1 MAARLYADDPQ
12 FRTEI
17 RGGMRIDWDV
27 PIEMDDGNVLRADVF
42 RPKGK
47 GQHPV
52 IMSHGPY
59 AKGLSF
65 QEGYETAWN
74 IMVENFPEV
83 AQGTTNKYAN
93 WEVVDP
99 EKWVPD
105 GYVVVRV
112 DSRGSGRSPGIV
124 DVRSPRETQ
133 DFCNCIEWAGVQTWS
148 SGKVGLNGISY
159 YAINQWHVARL
170 KPPHLAAMCVW
181 EGAGDYYRDSNYHG
195 GILSTFV
202 TNWYDKQVE
211 SVQHGLGKNG
221 PRSVVH
227 GDLVCGPPTY
237 TRAQLKKNRE
247 DLPRELR
254 TRTLDDDW
262 YRGRSADWSKV
273 DVPFLSAGNWGGQ
286 GLHPRGNLDGFVNAA
301 SREKWLEMHGR
312 EHWTEFYTDY
322 GLDLQKRF
330 FGHFLKGEDTGWK
343 KQPKVQ
349 LNIRHPG
356 ERFVPRAEKEWPLK
370 RTKWTKTYLDPW
382 TGALATKPPAKKVKA
397 TYPGLGDGV
406 TFLMPASDSAMEVTG
421 PLAAKLFVS
430 SETKDADLFL
440 VVRLFAPDL
449 KEVTFK
455 GALDPHT
462 PIAQGWLRA
471 SHRKLDPK
479 KSRRYKPHHT
489 HDERQ
494 PLRPGQVYE
503 LDVEVWPTSIVV
515 PPGYRLGLTVRG
527 TDYVYP
533 GGSGGRLSNMK
544 NEFTGVGPF
553 VHDGRDARIYGSDV
567 TIHCGPNHPSR
578 LILPVIPSKSGGRKR
593 S

>member
-1 MAARLYADDPQ
+1 
-12 FRTEI
+12 
-17 RGGMRIDWDV
+17 
-27 PIEMDDGNVLRADVF
+27 
-42 RPKGK
+42 
-47 GQHPV
+47 
-52 IMSHGPY
+52 
-59 AKGLSF
+59 
-65 QEGYETAWN
+65 
-74 IMVENFPEV
+74 
-83 AQGTTNKYAN
+83 
-93 WEVVDP
+93 
-99 EKWVPD
+99 
-105 GYVVVRV
+105 
-112 DSRGSGRSPGIV
+112 
-124 DVRSPRETQ
+124 
-133 DFCNCIEWAGVQTWS
+133 
-148 SGKVGLNGISY
+148 
-159 YAINQWHVARL
+159 
-170 KPPHLAAMCVW
+170 MCVW

-247 DLPRELR
+247 DLPKELR

-286 GLHPRGNLDGFVNAA
+286 GLHPRGNIDGFVNAA
-301 SREKWLEMHGR
+301 TQDKWLEMHGR

-330 FGHFLKGEDTGWK
+330 FGYFLKGENTGWK

-356 ERFVPRAEKEWPLK
+356 EVFVPRAEKEWPLK
-370 RTKWTKTYLDPW
+370 RTKWTKAYLEPA
-382 TGALATKPPAKKVKA
+382 TGALAAKVPAKKQKS
-397 TYPGLGDGV
+397 TYAGLGDGV
-406 TFLMPASDSAMEVTG
+406 TFLMPASETAMEVTG
-421 PLAAKLFVS
+421 PLAAKLYVS
-430 SETKDADLFL
+430 SATKDADLFL

-471 SHRKLDPK
+471 SHRKLDAK
-479 KSRRYKPHHT
+479 KSRRHKPHHT
-489 HDERQ
+489 HDEEQ
-494 PLRPGQVYE
+494 PLKPGQVYE
-503 LDVEVWPTSIVV
+503 LDIEVWPTSIVV

-533 GGSGGRLSNMK
+533 GGSGGKLSNMK

-553 VHDGRDARIYGSDV
+553 IHDGRDARVYGGNV
-567 TIHCGPNHPSR
+567 TLHCGPKHPSH
-578 LILPVIPSKSGGRKR
+578 LLLPVIPAR
-593 S
+593 

>member
-1 MAARLYADDPQ
+1 MAKDKQYRS
-12 FRTEI
+12 EI
-17 RGGMRIDWDV
+17 RDGMRIEWDV

-47 GQHPV
+47 GRYPV

-74 IMVENFPEV
+74 IMIDNFPEV
-83 AQGTTNKYAN
+83 AEGTTNKYAN

-105 GYVVVRV
+105 GYVVIRV
-112 DSRGSGRSPGIV
+112 DSRGSGRSPGVV

-133 DFCNCIEWAGVQTWS
+133 DFYNCIEWAGVQPWS
-148 SGKVGLNGISY
+148 TGKVGLNGISY

-170 KPPHLAAMCVW
+170 QPPHLAAMCVW

-227 GDLVCGPPTY
+227 GDFVCGPPTY

-247 DLPRELR
+247 DLPKELR

-286 GLHPRGNLDGFVNAA
+286 GLHPRGNIDGFVNAA
-301 SREKWLEMHGR
+301 TQDKWLEMHGR

-330 FGHFLKGEDTGWK
+330 FGRFLKGENTGWT

-356 ERFVPRAEKEWPLK
+356 EVFVPRAEKEWPLK
-370 RTKWTKTYLDPW
+370 RTKWTKAYLEPA
-382 TGALATKPPAKKVKA
+382 TGALAAKVPAKKQKS
-397 TYPGLGDGV
+397 TYAGLGDGV
-406 TFLMPASDSAMEVTG
+406 TFLMPASETAMEVTG
-421 PLAAKLFVS
+421 PLAAKLYVS
-430 SETKDADLFL
+430 SATKDADLFL

-471 SHRKLDPK
+471 SHRKLDAK

-489 HDERQ
+489 HDEEQ
-494 PLRPGQVYE
+494 PLKPGQVYE
-503 LDVEVWPTSIVV
+503 LDIEVWPTSIVV

-533 GGSGGRLSNMK
+533 GGSGGKLSNMK

-553 VHDGRDARIYGSDV
+553 IHDGRNARVYGGNV
-567 TIHCGPNHPSR
+567 TIHCGPKHPSH
-578 LILPVIPSKSGGRKR
+578 LLLPVIPAR
-593 S
+593 

>member
-1 MAARLYADDPQ
+1 MAKDKQ
-12 FRTEI
+12 HRTEV
-17 RGGMRIDWDV
+17 RDGMRIEWDV

-47 GQHPV
+47 GRYPV

-74 IMVENFPEV
+74 IMIDNFPEV
-83 AQGTTNKYAN
+83 AEGTTNKYAN

-105 GYVVVRV
+105 GYVVIRV
-112 DSRGSGRSPGIV
+112 DSRGSGRSPGVV

-133 DFCNCIEWAGVQTWS
+133 DFYNCIEWAGGQPWS
-148 SGKVGLNGISY
+148 TGKVGLNGISY

-170 KPPHLAAMCVW
+170 QPPHLAAMCVW

-247 DLPRELR
+247 DLPKELR

-286 GLHPRGNLDGFVNAA
+286 GLHPRGNIDGFVNAA
-301 SREKWLEMHGR
+301 TQDKWLEMHGR

-330 FGHFLKGEDTGWK
+330 FGHFLKGENTGWT

-356 ERFVPRAEKEWPLK
+356 EVFVPRAEKEWPLK
-370 RTKWTKTYLDPW
+370 RTKWTKAYLEPA
-382 TGALATKPPAKKVKA
+382 TGALAAKVPAKKQKS
-397 TYPGLGDGV
+397 TYAGLGDGV
-406 TFLMPASDSAMEVTG
+406 TFLMPASETAMEVTG

-430 SETKDADLFL
+430 SATKDADLFL

-449 KEVTFK
+449 KEVTFR

-471 SHRKLDPK
+471 SHRKLDAK
-479 KSRRYKPHHT
+479 KSRRHKPHHT
-489 HDERQ
+489 HDEEQ
-494 PLRPGQVYE
+494 PLKPGQVYE

-533 GGSGGRLSNMK
+533 GGSGGKLSNMK

-553 VHDGRDARIYGSDV
+553 IHDGRNARVYGGNV
-567 TIHCGPNHPSR
+567 TIHCGPKHLSH
-578 LILPVIPSKSGGRKR
+578 LLLPVIPAR
-593 S
+593 

>member
-1 MAARLYADDPQ
+1 MAKDKQYRS
-12 FRTEI
+12 EI
-17 RGGMRIDWDV
+17 RDGMRIEWDV

-47 GQHPV
+47 GRYPV

-74 IMVENFPEV
+74 IMIDNFPEV
-83 AQGTTNKYAN
+83 AEGTTNKYAN

-105 GYVVVRV
+105 GYVVIRV
-112 DSRGSGRSPGIV
+112 DSRGSGRSPGVV

-133 DFCNCIEWAGVQTWS
+133 DFYNCIEWAGVQPWAT
-148 SGKVGLNGISY
+148 GKVGLNGISY

-170 KPPHLAAMCVW
+170 QPPHLAAMCVW

-247 DLPRELR
+247 DLPKELR

-286 GLHPRGNLDGFVNAA
+286 GLHPRGNIDGFVNAA
-301 SREKWLEMHGR
+301 TQDKWLEMHGR

-330 FGHFLKGEDTGWK
+330 FGHFLKGENTGWT

-356 ERFVPRAEKEWPLK
+356 EVFVPRAEKEWPLK
-370 RTKWTKTYLDPW
+370 RTKWTKAYLEPA
-382 TGALATKPPAKKVKA
+382 TGALAAKVPAKKQKS
-397 TYPGLGDGV
+397 TYAGLGDGV
-406 TFLMPASDSAMEVTG
+406 TFLMPASETAMEVTG

-430 SETKDADLFL
+430 SATKDADLFL

-449 KEVTFK
+449 KEVTFR

-471 SHRKLDPK
+471 SHRKLDAK
-479 KSRRYKPHHT
+479 KSRRHKPHHT
-489 HDERQ
+489 HDEEQ
-494 PLRPGQVYE
+494 PLKPGQVYE

-533 GGSGGRLSNMK
+533 GGSGGKLSNMK

-553 VHDGRDARIYGSDV
+553 IHDGRNARVYGGNV
-567 TIHCGPNHPSR
+567 TIHCGPKHPSH
-578 LILPVIPSKSGGRKR
+578 LLLPVIPAR
-593 S
+593 

>member
-1 MAARLYADDPQ
+1 MAKDKQYRS
-12 FRTEI
+12 EI
-17 RGGMRIDWDV
+17 RDGMRIEWDV

-47 GQHPV
+47 GRYPV

-74 IMVENFPEV
+74 IMIDNFPEV
-83 AQGTTNKYAN
+83 AEGTTNKYAN

-105 GYVVVRV
+105 GYVVIRV
-112 DSRGSGRSPGIV
+112 DSRGSGRSPGVV

-133 DFCNCIEWAGVQTWS
+133 DFYNCIEWAGVQPWS
-148 SGKVGLNGISY
+148 TGKVGLNGISY

-170 KPPHLAAMCVW
+170 QPPHLAAMCVW

-247 DLPRELR
+247 DLPKELR

-286 GLHPRGNLDGFVNAA
+286 GLHPRGNIDGFVNAA
-301 SREKWLEMHGR
+301 TQDKWLEMHGR

-330 FGHFLKGEDTGWK
+330 FGYFLKGENTGWK

-356 ERFVPRAEKEWPLK
+356 EVFVPRAEKEWPLK
-370 RTKWTKTYLDPW
+370 RTKWTKAYLEPA
-382 TGALATKPPAKKVKA
+382 TGALAAKVPAKKQKS
-397 TYPGLGDGV
+397 TYAGLGDGV
-406 TFLMPASDSAMEVTG
+406 TFLMPASETAMEVTG
-421 PLAAKLFVS
+421 PLAAKLYVS
-430 SETKDADLFL
+430 SATKDADLFL

-449 KEVTFK
+449 KEVTFR

-471 SHRKLDPK
+471 SHRKLDAK
-479 KSRRYKPHHT
+479 KSRRHKPHHT
-489 HDERQ
+489 HDEEQ
-494 PLRPGQVYE
+494 PLKPGQVYE

-533 GGSGGRLSNMK
+533 GGSGGKLSNMK

-553 VHDGRDARIYGSDV
+553 IHDGRNARVYGGNV
-567 TIHCGPNHPSR
+567 TIHCGPKHPSH
-578 LILPVIPSKSGGRKR
+578 LLLPVIPAR
-593 S
+593 

>member
-1 MAARLYADDPQ
+1 MAKDKQYRS
-12 FRTEI
+12 EI
-17 RGGMRIDWDV
+17 RDGMRIEWDV

-47 GQHPV
+47 GRYPV

-74 IMVENFPEV
+74 IMIDNFPEV
-83 AQGTTNKYAN
+83 AEGTTNKYAN

-105 GYVVVRV
+105 GYVVIRV
-112 DSRGSGRSPGIV
+112 DSRGSGRSPGVV

-133 DFCNCIEWAGVQTWS
+133 DFYNCIEWAGVQPWAT
-148 SGKVGLNGISY
+148 GKVGLNGISY

-170 KPPHLAAMCVW
+170 QPPHLAAMCVW

-247 DLPRELR
+247 DLPKELR

-286 GLHPRGNLDGFVNAA
+286 GLHPRGNIDGFVNAA
-301 SREKWLEMHGR
+301 TQDKWLEMHGR

-330 FGHFLKGEDTGWK
+330 FGHFLKGENTGWT

-356 ERFVPRAEKEWPLK
+356 EVFVPRAEKEWPLK
-370 RTKWTKTYLDPW
+370 RTKWTKAYLEPA
-382 TGALATKPPAKKVKA
+382 TGALAAKVPAKKQKS
-397 TYPGLGDGV
+397 TYAGLGDGV
-406 TFLMPASDSAMEVTG
+406 TFLMPASETAMEVTG

-430 SETKDADLFL
+430 SATKDADLFL

-449 KEVTFK
+449 KEVTFR

-471 SHRKLDPK
+471 SHRKLDAK
-479 KSRRYKPHHT
+479 KSRRHKPHHT
-489 HDERQ
+489 HDEEQ
-494 PLRPGQVYE
+494 PLKPGQVYE
-503 LDVEVWPTSIVV
+503 LDIEVWPTSIVV

-533 GGSGGRLSNMK
+533 GGSGGKLSNMK

-553 VHDGRDARIYGSDV
+553 IHDGRDARVYGGNV
-567 TIHCGPNHPSR
+567 TLHCGPKHPSH
-578 LILPVIPSKSGGRKR
+578 LLLPVIPAR
-593 S
+593 

>member
-1 MAARLYADDPQ
+1 MAKDKQYRS
-12 FRTEI
+12 EI
-17 RGGMRIDWDV
+17 RDGMRIEWDV

-47 GQHPV
+47 GRYPV

-74 IMVENFPEV
+74 IMIDNFPEV
-83 AQGTTNKYAN
+83 AEGTTNKYAN

-105 GYVVVRV
+105 GYVVIRV
-112 DSRGSGRSPGIV
+112 DSRGSGRSPGVV

-133 DFCNCIEWAGVQTWS
+133 DFYNCIEWAGVQPWS
-148 SGKVGLNGISY
+148 TGKVGLNGISY

-170 KPPHLAAMCVW
+170 QPPHLAAMCVW

-247 DLPRELR
+247 DLPKELR

-286 GLHPRGNLDGFVNAA
+286 GLHPRGNIDGFVNAA
-301 SREKWLEMHGR
+301 TQDKWLEMHGR

-330 FGHFLKGEDTGWK
+330 FGYFLKGENTGWK

-356 ERFVPRAEKEWPLK
+356 EVFVPRAEKEWPLK
-370 RTKWTKTYLDPW
+370 RTKWTKAYLEPA
-382 TGALATKPPAKKVKA
+382 TGALAAKVPAKKQKS
-397 TYPGLGDGV
+397 TYAGVGDGV
-406 TFLMPASDSAMEVTG
+406 TFLMPASETAMEVTG
-421 PLAAKLFVS
+421 PLAAKLYVS
-430 SETKDADLFL
+430 SATKDADLFL

-449 KEVTFK
+449 KEVTFR

-471 SHRKLDPK
+471 SHRKLDAK
-479 KSRRYKPHHT
+479 KSRRHKPHHT
-489 HDERQ
+489 HDEEQ
-494 PLRPGQVYE
+494 PLKPGQVYE

-533 GGSGGRLSNMK
+533 GGSGGKLANMK
-544 NEFTGVGPF
+544 NEFTGVGPCI
-553 VHDGRDARIYGSDV
+553 HDGRDARVYGGNV
-567 TIHCGPNHPSR
+567 TLHCGPKHPSH
-578 LILPVIPSKSGGRKR
+578 LLLPVIPAR
-593 S
+593 

>member
-1 MAARLYADDPQ
+1 MAKDKQYRS
-12 FRTEI
+12 EI
-17 RGGMRIDWDV
+17 RDGMRIEWDV

-47 GQHPV
+47 GRYPV

-74 IMVENFPEV
+74 IMIDNFPEV
-83 AQGTTNKYAN
+83 AEGTTNKYAN

-105 GYVVVRV
+105 GYVVIRV
-112 DSRGSGRSPGIV
+112 DSRGSGRSPGVV

-133 DFCNCIEWAGVQTWS
+133 DFYNCIEWAGVQPWS
-148 SGKVGLNGISY
+148 TGKVGLNGISY

-170 KPPHLAAMCVW
+170 QPPHLAAMCVW

-247 DLPRELR
+247 DLPKELR

-286 GLHPRGNLDGFVNAA
+286 GLHPRGNIDGFVNAA
-301 SREKWLEMHGR
+301 TQDKWLEMHGR

-330 FGHFLKGEDTGWK
+330 FGYFLKGENTGWK

-356 ERFVPRAEKEWPLK
+356 EVFVPRAEKEWPLK
-370 RTKWTKTYLDPW
+370 RTKWTKAYLEPA
-382 TGALATKPPAKKVKA
+382 TGALAAKVPAKKQKS
-397 TYPGLGDGV
+397 TYAGLGDGV
-406 TFLMPASDSAMEVTG
+406 TFLMPASETAMEVTG
-421 PLAAKLFVS
+421 PLAAKLYVS
-430 SETKDADLFL
+430 SATKDADLFL

-471 SHRKLDPK
+471 SHRKLDAK
-479 KSRRYKPHHT
+479 KSRRHKPHHT
-489 HDERQ
+489 HDEEQ
-494 PLRPGQVYE
+494 PLKPGQVYE
-503 LDVEVWPTSIVV
+503 LDIEVWPTSIVV

-533 GGSGGRLSNMK
+533 GGSGGKLSNMK

-553 VHDGRDARIYGSDV
+553 IHDGRDARVYGGNV
-567 TIHCGPNHPSR
+567 TLHCGPKHPSH
-578 LILPVIPSKSGGRKR
+578 LLLPVIPAR
-593 S
+593 

>member
-1 MAARLYADDPQ
+1 MAKDKQYRS
-12 FRTEI
+12 EI
-17 RGGMRIDWDV
+17 RDGMRIEWDV

-47 GQHPV
+47 GRYPV

-74 IMVENFPEV
+74 IMIDNFPEV
-83 AQGTTNKYAN
+83 AEGTTNKYAN

-105 GYVVVRV
+105 GYVVIRV
-112 DSRGSGRSPGIV
+112 DSRGSGRSPGVV

-133 DFCNCIEWAGVQTWS
+133 DFYNCIEWAGVQPWS
-148 SGKVGLNGISY
+148 TGKVGLNGISY

-170 KPPHLAAMCVW
+170 QPPHLAAMCVW

-247 DLPRELR
+247 DLPKELR

-286 GLHPRGNLDGFVNAA
+286 GLHPRGNIDGFVNAA
-301 SREKWLEMHGR
+301 TQDKWLEMHGR

-330 FGHFLKGEDTGWK
+330 FGYFLKGENTGWK

-356 ERFVPRAEKEWPLK
+356 EVFVPRAEKEWPLK
-370 RTKWTKTYLDPW
+370 RTKWTKAYLEPA
-382 TGALATKPPAKKVKA
+382 TGALAAKVPAKKQKS
-397 TYPGLGDGV
+397 TYAGLGDGV
-406 TFLMPASDSAMEVTG
+406 TFLMPASETAMEVTG
-421 PLAAKLFVS
+421 PLAAKLYVS
-430 SETKDADLFL
+430 SATKDADLFL

-471 SHRKLDPK
+471 SHRKLDAK

-489 HDERQ
+489 HDGEQ
-494 PLRPGQVYE
+494 PLKPGQVYE
-503 LDVEVWPTSIVV
+503 LDIEVWPTSIVV

-533 GGSGGRLSNMK
+533 GGSGGKLSNMK

-553 VHDGRDARIYGSDV
+553 IHDGRDARVYGGNV
-567 TIHCGPNHPSR
+567 TLHCGPKHPSH
-578 LILPVIPSKSGGRKR
+578 LLLPVIPAR
-593 S
+593 

>member
-1 MAARLYADDPQ
+1 MAKDKQYRS
-12 FRTEI
+12 EI
-17 RGGMRIDWDV
+17 RDGMRIEWDV

-47 GQHPV
+47 GRYPV

-74 IMVENFPEV
+74 IMIDNFPEV
-83 AQGTTNKYAN
+83 AEGTTNKYAN

-105 GYVVVRV
+105 GYVVIRV
-112 DSRGSGRSPGIV
+112 DSRGSGRSPGVV

-133 DFCNCIEWAGVQTWS
+133 DFYNCIEWAGVQPWAT
-148 SGKVGLNGISY
+148 GKVGLNGISY

-170 KPPHLAAMCVW
+170 QPPHLAAMCVW

-247 DLPRELR
+247 DLPKELR

-286 GLHPRGNLDGFVNAA
+286 GLHPRGNIDGFVNAA
-301 SREKWLEMHGR
+301 TQDKWLEMHGR

-330 FGHFLKGEDTGWK
+330 FGHFLKGENTGWT

-356 ERFVPRAEKEWPLK
+356 EVFVPRAEKEWPLK
-370 RTKWTKTYLDPW
+370 RTKWTKAYLEPA
-382 TGALATKPPAKKVKA
+382 TGALAAKVPAKKQKS
-397 TYPGLGDGV
+397 TYAGLGDGV
-406 TFLMPASDSAMEVTG
+406 TFLMPASETAMEVTG

-430 SETKDADLFL
+430 SATKDADLFL

-449 KEVTFK
+449 KEVTFR

-471 SHRKLDPK
+471 SHRKLDAK
-479 KSRRYKPHHT
+479 KSRRHKPHHT
-489 HDERQ
+489 HDEEQ
-494 PLRPGQVYE
+494 PLKPGQVYE

-533 GGSGGRLSNMK
+533 GGSGGKLSNMK

-553 VHDGRDARIYGSDV
+553 IHDGRDARVYGGNV
-567 TIHCGPNHPSR
+567 TLHCGPKHPSH
-578 LILPVIPSKSGGRKR
+578 LLLPVIPAR
-593 S
+593 

>member
-1 MAARLYADDPQ
+1 MAKNPYPGDPQ
-12 FRTEI
+12 FRTQV
-17 RGGMRIDWDV
+17 RDGMRIDWDV
-27 PIEMDDGNVLRADVF
+27 PIEMDDGNVLRADIF
-42 RPKGK
+42 RPNKRGRF
-47 GQHPV
+47 PV

-74 IMVENFPEV
+74 IMVETFPEV

-105 GYVVVRV
+105 GYVVIRV
-112 DSRGSGRSPGIV
+112 DSRGSGRSPGVV
-124 DVRSPRETQ
+124 DVRSPRETR
-133 DFCNCIEWAGVQTWS
+133 DFAACIDWAGVQPWS
-148 SGKVGLNGISY
+148 NGKVGLNGISY
-159 YAINQWHVARL
+159 YAINQWHVAAL
-170 KPPHLAAMCVW
+170 KPKHLTALCVW

-211 SVQHGLGKNG
+211 SVQYGLGKNG
-221 PRSVVH
+221 PRSAVH
-227 GDLVCGPPTY
+227 GDLVCGPETF
-237 TRAQLKKNRE
+237 TRATLKKNRT
-247 DLPRELR
+247 DLPHELR
-254 TRTLDDDW
+254 TRTLDDEW

-273 DVPFLSAGNWGGQ
+273 DVPVLSAGNWGGQ
-286 GLHPRGNLDGFVNAA
+286 GLHPRGNIDGFVHAA
-301 SREKWLEMHGR
+301 SKQKWLEMHGR

-330 FGHFLKGEDTGWK
+330 FGHFLKGQDTGWK
-343 KQPKVQ
+343 KQPKVL
-349 LNIRHPG
+349 LNVRHPD
-356 ERFVPRAEKEWPLK
+356 EVFVPRAEGEWPIK
-370 RTKWTKTYLDPW
+370 RTKWTKAYLDPSN
-382 TGALATKPPAKKVKA
+382 GALSARKLDRKRTT

-406 TFLMPASDSAMEVTG
+406 TFLAPASDKPQEITG

-430 SETKDADLFL
+430 SATKDADLFL

-471 SHRKLDPK
+471 SHRKLDPR
-479 KSRRYKPHHT
+479 KSRKHQPYHS
-489 HDERQ
+489 HDEVQ
-494 PLRPGQVYE
+494 PLKPGQIYE

-527 TDYVYP
+527 RDYVYP

-553 VHDGRDARIYGSDV
+553 VHDGRDARIYGGNV
-567 TIHCGPNHPSR
+567 TIHCGPNHPSH
-578 LILPVIPSKSGGRKR
+578 LLLPVIPPKRRPAKRK
-593 S
+593 

>member
-1 MAARLYADDPQ
+1 MAKDKQYRS
-12 FRTEI
+12 EI
-17 RGGMRIDWDV
+17 RDGMRIEWDV

-47 GQHPV
+47 GRYPV

-74 IMVENFPEV
+74 IMIDNFPEV
-83 AQGTTNKYAN
+83 AEGTTNKYAN

-105 GYVVVRV
+105 GYVVIRV
-112 DSRGSGRSPGIV
+112 DSRGSGRSPGVV

-133 DFCNCIEWAGVQTWS
+133 DFYNCIEWAGVQPWS
-148 SGKVGLNGISY
+148 TGKVGLNGISY

-170 KPPHLAAMCVW
+170 QPPHLAAMCVW

-247 DLPRELR
+247 DLPKELR

-286 GLHPRGNLDGFVNAA
+286 GLHPRGNIDGFVNAA
-301 SREKWLEMHGR
+301 TQDKWLEMHGR

-330 FGHFLKGEDTGWK
+330 FGHFLKGENTGWT

-356 ERFVPRAEKEWPLK
+356 EVFVPRAEKEWPLK
-370 RTKWTKTYLDPW
+370 RTKWTKAYLEPA
-382 TGALATKPPAKKVKA
+382 TGALAAKVPAKKQKS
-397 TYPGLGDGV
+397 TYAGLGDGV
-406 TFLMPASDSAMEVTG
+406 TFLMPASETAMEVTG

-430 SETKDADLFL
+430 SATKDADLFL

-449 KEVTFK
+449 KEVTFR

-471 SHRKLDPK
+471 SHRKLDAK
-479 KSRRYKPHHT
+479 KSRRHKPHHT
-489 HDERQ
+489 HDEEQ
-494 PLRPGQVYE
+494 PLKPGQVYE

-533 GGSGGRLSNMK
+533 GGSGGKLSNMK

-553 VHDGRDARIYGSDV
+553 IHDGRNARVYGGNV
-567 TIHCGPNHPSR
+567 TIHCGPKHPSH
-578 LILPVIPSKSGGRKR
+578 LLLPVIPAR
-593 S
+593 

>member
-1 MAARLYADDPQ
+1 MAKDKQYRS
-12 FRTEI
+12 EI
-17 RGGMRIDWDV
+17 RDGMRIEWDV

-47 GQHPV
+47 GRYPV

-74 IMVENFPEV
+74 IMIDNFPEV
-83 AQGTTNKYAN
+83 AEGTTNKYAN

-105 GYVVVRV
+105 GYVVIRV
-112 DSRGSGRSPGIV
+112 DSRGSGRSPGVV

-133 DFCNCIEWAGVQTWS
+133 DFYNCIEWAGVQPWS
-148 SGKVGLNGISY
+148 TGKVGLNGISY

-170 KPPHLAAMCVW
+170 QPPHLAAMCVW

-247 DLPRELR
+247 DLPKELR

-286 GLHPRGNLDGFVNAA
+286 GLHPRGNIDGFVNAA
-301 SREKWLEMHGR
+301 TQDKWLEMHGR

-330 FGHFLKGEDTGWK
+330 FGYFLKGENTGWK

-356 ERFVPRAEKEWPLK
+356 EVFVPRAEKEWPLK
-370 RTKWTKTYLDPW
+370 RTKWTKAYLEPA
-382 TGALATKPPAKKVKA
+382 TGALAAKVPAKKQKS
-397 TYPGLGDGV
+397 TYAGLGDGV
-406 TFLMPASDSAMEVTG
+406 TFLMPASETAMEVTG
-421 PLAAKLFVS
+421 PLAAKLYVS
-430 SETKDADLFL
+430 SATKDADLFL

-471 SHRKLDPK
+471 SHRKLDAK

-489 HDERQ
+489 HDEEQ
-494 PLRPGQVYE
+494 PLKPGQVYE
-503 LDVEVWPTSIVV
+503 LDIEVWPTSIVV

-533 GGSGGRLSNMK
+533 GGSGGKLSNMK

-553 VHDGRDARIYGSDV
+553 IHDGRDARVYGGNV
-567 TIHCGPNHPSR
+567 TLHCGPKHPSH
-578 LILPVIPSKSGGRKR
+578 LLLPVIPAR
-593 S
+593 

>member
-1 MAARLYADDPQ
+1 MAKDKQYRS
-12 FRTEI
+12 EI
-17 RGGMRIDWDV
+17 RDGMRIEWDV

-47 GQHPV
+47 GRYPV

-74 IMVENFPEV
+74 IMIDNFPEV
-83 AQGTTNKYAN
+83 AEGTTNKYAN

-105 GYVVVRV
+105 GYVVIRV
-112 DSRGSGRSPGIV
+112 DSRGSGRSPGVV

-133 DFCNCIEWAGVQTWS
+133 DFYNCIEWAGVQPWAT
-148 SGKVGLNGISY
+148 GKVGLNGISY

-170 KPPHLAAMCVW
+170 QPPHLAAMCVW

-247 DLPRELR
+247 DLPKELR

-286 GLHPRGNLDGFVNAA
+286 GLHPRGNIDGFVNAA
-301 SREKWLEMHGR
+301 TQDKWLEMHGR

-330 FGHFLKGEDTGWK
+330 FGHFLKGENTGWT

-356 ERFVPRAEKEWPLK
+356 EVFVPRAEKEWPLK
-370 RTKWTKTYLDPW
+370 RTKWTKAYLEPA
-382 TGALATKPPAKKVKA
+382 TGALAAKVPAKKQKS
-397 TYPGLGDGV
+397 TYAGLGDGV
-406 TFLMPASDSAMEVTG
+406 TFLMPASETAMEVTG
-421 PLAAKLFVS
+421 PLAAKLYVS
-430 SETKDADLFL
+430 SATKDADLFL

-471 SHRKLDPK
+471 SHRKLDAK
-479 KSRRYKPHHT
+479 KSRRHKPHHT
-489 HDERQ
+489 HDEEQ
-494 PLRPGQVYE
+494 PLKPGQVYE
-503 LDVEVWPTSIVV
+503 LDIEVWPTSIVV

-533 GGSGGRLSNMK
+533 GGSGGKLSNMK

-553 VHDGRDARIYGSDV
+553 IHDGRDARVYGGNV
-567 TIHCGPNHPSR
+567 TLHCGPKHPSH
-578 LILPVIPSKSGGRKR
+578 LLLPVIPAR
-593 S
+593 

>member
-1 MAARLYADDPQ
+1 MAKDKQYRS
-12 FRTEI
+12 EI
-17 RGGMRIDWDV
+17 RDGMRIEWDV

-47 GQHPV
+47 GRYPV

-74 IMVENFPEV
+74 IMIDNFPEV
-83 AQGTTNKYAN
+83 AEGTTNKYAN

-105 GYVVVRV
+105 GYVVIRV
-112 DSRGSGRSPGIV
+112 DSRGSGRSPGVV

-133 DFCNCIEWAGVQTWS
+133 DFYNCIEWAGVQPWS
-148 SGKVGLNGISY
+148 TGKVGLNGISY

-170 KPPHLAAMCVW
+170 QPPHLAAMCVW

-247 DLPRELR
+247 DLPKELR

-286 GLHPRGNLDGFVNAA
+286 GLHPRGNIDGFVNAA
-301 SREKWLEMHGR
+301 TQDKWLEMHGR

-330 FGHFLKGEDTGWK
+330 FGHFLKGENTGWT

-356 ERFVPRAEKEWPLK
+356 EVFVPRAEKEWPLK
-370 RTKWTKTYLDPW
+370 RTKWTKAYLEPA
-382 TGALATKPPAKKVKA
+382 TGALAAKVPAKKQKS
-397 TYPGLGDGV
+397 TYAGLGDGV
-406 TFLMPASDSAMEVTG
+406 TFLMPASETAMEVTG

-430 SETKDADLFL
+430 SATKDADLFL

-449 KEVTFK
+449 KEVTFR

-471 SHRKLDPK
+471 SHRKLDAK

-489 HDERQ
+489 HDEEQ
-494 PLRPGQVYE
+494 PLKPGQVYE

-533 GGSGGRLSNMK
+533 GGSGGKLSNMK

-553 VHDGRDARIYGSDV
+553 IHDGRNARVYGGNV
-567 TIHCGPNHPSR
+567 TIHCGPKHPSH
-578 LILPVIPSKSGGRKR
+578 LLLPVIPAR
-593 S
+593 